1 MKLMKQEKKK
11 NESSD
16 SDTEFSQ
23 SEIPKSGQ
31 QHDHT
36 YHSYVKPD
44 ELIKNYEEKIDALK
58 KQFEKERAEQKDE
71 YDKMKRE
78 LRYENNLLKKSLEKI
93 KKELL
98 DLTDE
103 KHVNQ
108 IVKNRLKDHFSE
120 SDPR

>member
-1 MKLMKQEKKK
+1 MKQEKKK

-71 YDKMKRE
+71 YDKMKKE
-78 LRYENNLLKKSLEKI
+78 LRYEKCNSNNEAGELETRYC
-93 KKELL
+93 KESC
-98 DLTDE
+98 
-103 KHVNQ
+103 KQSV
-108 IVKNRLKDHFSE
+108 I
-120 SDPR
+120 